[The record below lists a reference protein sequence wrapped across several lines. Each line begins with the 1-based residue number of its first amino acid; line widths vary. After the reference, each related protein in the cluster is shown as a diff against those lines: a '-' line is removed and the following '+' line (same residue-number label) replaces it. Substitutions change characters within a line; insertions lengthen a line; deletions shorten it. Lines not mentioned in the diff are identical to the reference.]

1 MSLVLSQVVFNKWY
15 EGHQM
20 SSLPFNGHSTLAPWA
35 CHASRSRGRLHTEEE
50 SPTRSPFQR
59 DRDRIVHS
67 GAFRR
72 TKHKTQVFVYHEG
85 DYFRTR
91 LTHSLE
97 VAQIARSISRAL
109 GLDEDLAEAVALA
122 HDLGH
127 TPFGHAGE
135 DVLASLMEGFGGFDH
150 NAQALRIVTSLE
162 HRYAEFDGLNLTWEA
177 LEGLVKHNG
186 PLAAKEG
193 PIANYCEVHDLEPQ
207 TFASLE
213 AQVAA
218 LSDDIAYN
226 NHDIDDGLRA
236 GLFAVDDL
244 MDLPLVG
251 AIFAEVSDRYPGL
264 EHSRLVN
271 ESVRRMISFMVNDAM
286 EETTRRLKASGVES
300 VEDVRAHGE
309 VIATFSDA
317 MAEEDRVVK
326 DFLFKNMYRHYRVNR
341 MTSKV
346 KRVVSELFELF
357 LGEPEVLPPDWLK
370 GTDGP
375 GGKATAG
382 IVCDYIAGMTDRFAI
397 EEHRELIGDY
407 NMWRS

>member
-1 MSLVLSQVVFNKWY
+1 
-15 EGHQM
+15 M
-20 SSLPFNGHSTLAPWA
+20 SSLPFNNRSELAPYA
-35 CHASRSRGRLHTEEE
+35 CHASASRGRLTDEVE
-50 SPTRSPFQR
+50 SPTRTCFQR

-72 TKHKTQVFVYHEG
+72 TMHKTQVFVYHEG

-97 VAQIARSISRAL
+97 VAQIARSIARAL

-135 DVLASLMEGFGGFDH
+135 DILAELMEDFGGFDH
-150 NAQALRIVTSLE
+150 NAHALRIVTALE
-162 HRYAEFDGLNLTWEA
+162 HRYADFDGLNLSWET

-186 PLAAKEG
+186 PLGDVAG
-193 PIANYCEVHDLEPQ
+193 PIAEYCKVHDLEPQ
-207 TFASLE
+207 TWASLE

-236 GLFAVDDL
+236 GLFEIDDL

-251 AIFAEVSDRYPGL
+251 AIFREVLNQYPGL
-264 EHSRLVN
+264 ERGRLIH
-271 ESVRRMISFMVNDAM
+271 ESIRRMISFMVNDVLA
-286 EETTRRLKASGVES
+286 ETSRRLEASGVGSAE
-300 VEDVRAHGE
+300 EVRAYGG
-309 VIATFSDA
+309 VIATFSEA

-326 DFLFKNMYRHYRVNR
+326 EFLYKNMYRHYRVNR

-346 KRVVSELFELF
+346 KRVVRELFELF
-357 LGEPEVLPPDWLK
+357 MNEPEVLPPDWQK

-375 GGKATAG
+375 GGHATAS

-397 EEHRELIGDY
+397 EEYRGLIGDH
-407 NMWRS
+407 NIWRS